1 MTEKIVN
8 LEEKLIEYE
17 EAFREEDRKKR
28 KAEYMQ
34 RTTKLERA
42 FEKVSDFFQIDL
54 PVAFANVFKKKPKFE
69 PLTPEQRAKILEDLD
84 EYGAFRETY
93 LSYLARY
100 NESKIGTI
108 ETFKNRDGSTT
119 TIAHTEFGPIIKTEY
134 KTKVSTSTSY
144 EGFIFRKWSDGK
156 YHFEGKYANV
166 KLTEYNNPESVIN
179 DEQYTDIHEL
189 KHYTGFGR
197 GCISK
202 EYKFKD
208 EIRFRCKYWDE
219 GGYYDEIDWMGAR
232 LPKRTERKY
241 REPGYREGLKVL
253 TLSEKNFKEKQY
265 PLNSMYPGDLST
277 IFVECPVRYANDSS
291 DQIHSFYEYL
301 KKWYE
306 INEELIKNAENTKAG
321 AQPGDD
327 NN

>member
-17 EAFREEDRKKR
+17 KAFREEDWKQIKENY
-28 KAEYMQ
+28 KQ

-108 ETFKNRDGSTT
+108 EEFKNKDGSTT

-134 KTKVSTSTSY
+134 KTKESTSTSY
-144 EGFIFRKWSDGK
+144 EGFDLRKWSDDK
-156 YHFEGKYANV
+156 YHFEGNYANV
-166 KLTEYNNPESVIN
+166 TLTEYNNPESVIN

-189 KHYTGFGR
+189 KHYTGFR
-197 GCISK
+197 RCCFSE
-202 EYKFKD
+202 EYQFKD
-208 EIRFRCKYWDE
+208 VIRFRCKYWDK

-241 REPGYREGLKVL
+241 REPGYREGLEVL

-277 IFVECPVRYANDSS
+277 IFVECPDGYANVSS
-291 DQIHSFYEYL
+291 DQIHSLYESL
-301 KKWYE
+301 KERFE
-306 INEELIKNAENTKAG
+306 INKELIKNAENTKAG